1 MKSQNCMKSLKIPTG
16 IIRNCQSKDRQYNGK
31 KEKVKRTSN
40 DLQNTQNMMEHHEPH
55 CKPGVNSGAQEGFKG
70 IVETMHKP

>member
-16 IIRNCQSKDRQYNGK
+16 VIRNCQSKDRQYNGQK
-31 KEKVKRTSN
+31 DKQRFTKH
-40 DLQNTQNMMEHHEPH
+40 NTQNMIEHHEPH

-70 IVETMHKP
+70 IVETIHKP